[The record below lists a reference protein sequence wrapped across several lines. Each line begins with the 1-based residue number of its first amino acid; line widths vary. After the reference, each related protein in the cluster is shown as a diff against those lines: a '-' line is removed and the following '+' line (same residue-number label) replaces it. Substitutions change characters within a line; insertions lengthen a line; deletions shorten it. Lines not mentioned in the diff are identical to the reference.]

1 MRLDFDPDVHLDPV
15 RKRIGVIQS
24 TEGAV
29 VDRWGVQDGGSVETD
44 DEDSGRPSSQGEA
57 RRNTVLVDSKALS
70 DEDVVELDGLK
81 VGPRSR
87 VQTENLVVESLV
99 MDVGLGVVV
108 DVEWASSKS
117 KVDDREL
124 IEDPRKG
131 RIFSDVEG
139 VALQGE
145 GGAVGKGEGSDVDVE
160 KEGVIPPL
168 V

>member
-1 MRLDFDPDVHLDPV
+1 
-15 RKRIGVIQS
+15 
-24 TEGAV
+24 
-29 VDRWGVQDGGSVETD
+29 
-44 DEDSGRPSSQGEA
+44 
-57 RRNTVLVDSKALS
+57 VDSKALS